1 MKASKGKR
9 TVAAPPAP
17 KKKTVKEQ
25 LETLKTTIREYFSH
39 LRYRQPEYSIRLNA
53 SIKGENGLDKVHMV
67 NVPSLIAS
75 ITTAQY
81 LKKEIRVRAVEDST
95 GGALLIEFYTPVQIE
110 RNGPMLLS

>member
-1 MKASKGKR
+1 MATRKKTA
-9 TVAAPPAP
+9 TPVVAAP

-25 LETLKTTIREYFSH
+25 LETLKTTIRGYFHH
-39 LRYRQPEYSIRLNA
+39 LRYRQPEYIIRLNA
-53 SIKGENGLDKVHMV
+53 NIKGENGLDKVHMV

-75 ITTAQY
+75 ITTAQH
-81 LKKEIRVRAVEDST
+81 LQKEIRVRAVEDPT